1 MYLSFVCID
10 GGKVDMWRLT
20 DGHNVS
26 TLSRSGCGITCMALS
41 GVWLL
46 CGRTRGSIQVW
57 NIETR

>member
-1 MYLSFVCID
+1 MDV
-10 GGKVDMWRLT
+10 WRLA
-20 DGHNVS
+20 DGNNVS